1 MKHMFNRIRQVA
13 PICTS
18 SIAFARWH
26 QRARR
31 HSAVICAKT
40 AEPIDL
46 PFGLWTLVVLG
57 RRKHKLNHIRQV
69 APIGITWGI
78 QLNCPSVVA
87 MRPYVKFE
95 ITLTTCCSY
104 TPCEDELFYCC
115 FFSFFTLLDFK
126 KDLLLVK
133 ILFQYL
139 NISNVSVF
147 GNMCVFILYRFL
159 FCCIYSLV

>member
-1 MKHMFNRIRQVA
+1 MFNRIRQVA

-87 MRPYVKFE
+87 IRPYVKFE

-115 FFSFFTLLDFK
+115 FFSFFYT
-126 KDLLLVK
+126 VR
-133 ILFQYL
+133 FQEGPAACE
-139 NISNVSVF
+139 NSFSVF
-147 GNMCVFILYRFL
+147 EYLKRVCVWKYVCIHFIQIFVLLYLQF
-159 FCCIYSLV
+159 SLV

>member
-115 FFSFFTLLDFK
+115 FF
-126 KDLLLVK
+126 
-133 ILFQYL
+133 
-139 NISNVSVF
+139 
-147 GNMCVFILYRFL
+147 
-159 FCCIYSLV
+159 